1 MSNKTVV
8 TKVANA
14 FLAKDI
20 DTVLANMTDDVQMG
34 WPGYF
39 DLAPGKDAV
48 RQFFSNVPE
57 LVWGRVGHMVEE
69 GNKIAATG
77 TVTSKEQDGS
87 LKNSFFCDWYEI
99 ENGKVKS
106 ITSYMIFEQKKP

>member
-1 MSNKTVV
+1 MNNKEIV
-8 TKVANA
+8 TKMVNA
-14 FLAKDI
+14 FLSKDI

-48 RQFFSNVPE
+48 KKFFSDVPE
-57 LVWGRVGHMVEE
+57 VVAGKVGEIVAE
-69 GNKIAATG
+69 GSKVAATG
-77 TVTSKEQDGS
+77 TVTSKEKDGS

-106 ITSYMIFEQKKP
+106 IKSYMIFEQKQP